1 MSAVTEISATVPPP
15 AGRRGSALGRL
26 TLTELKLMGRER
38 SRFFVRLAVPLVL
51 LVIFGAIPFYTQKR
65 ASLDGYTLLDAY
77 VPILIAYALAMLA
90 LTSLPMV
97 LADYRE
103 RGVLRRLQTTPA
115 GPVRVL
121 VAQFVAYAAVIAL
134 MVLLILAVARVGY
147 GVVFP
152 RQVAGFIVAALLGA
166 VGVLS
171 IGLLIAAAAPS
182 AQTAQSIGMILLF
195 PMMFFAGLFFP
206 IPVMPSF
213 LRHLSHATPLG
224 ATVQALQDAWLGH
237 WPHPLQL
244 ITMAAWAV
252 GCAVA
257 AALLFR
263 WE

>member
-1 MSAVTEISATVPPP
+1 MSVATMPPP
-15 AGRRGSALGRL
+15 AARRGSALGRL
-26 TLTELKLMGRER
+26 TLTELKLLGRER
-38 SRFFVRLAVPLVL
+38 GRFFTRLGVPIVL

-65 ASLDGYTLLDAY
+65 GSLDGYSLLDAY
-77 VPILIAYALAMLA
+77 VPILIAYSLAMLA

-97 LADYRE
+97 LAGYRE

-121 VAQFVAYAAVIAL
+121 AAQLIAYTAVIAV
-134 MVLLILAVARVGY
+134 MVLLILTLARVGY

-152 RQVAGFIVAALLGA
+152 RQVAGFIVAAALAA
-166 VGVLS
+166 VGVLA
-171 IGLLIAAAAPS
+171 IGLLIAAASPS

-224 ATVQALQDAWLGH
+224 AAVQALQDAWLGH

-252 GCAVA
+252 GCALA
-257 AALLFR
+257 AGLLFR

>member
-1 MSAVTEISATVPPP
+1 MSAVTEISATRPPP
-15 AGRRGSALGRL
+15 AARRGSALGRL

-65 ASLDGYTLLDAY
+65 ASLDGHTLLDAY
-77 VPILIAYALAMLA
+77 VPILIAYALAMLS

-97 LADYRE
+97 LAGYRE
-103 RGVLRRLQTTPA
+103 RGVLRRMQTTPA

-121 VAQFVAYAAVIAL
+121 TAQLVAYAVVMVVMVIV
-134 MVLLILAVARVGY
+134 VLTAARVGY
-147 GVVFP
+147 GVFFP
-152 RQVAGFIVAALLGA
+152 RQIAGFLVAGVLGA
-166 VGVLS
+166 AAMLA
-171 IGLLIAAAAPS
+171 IGLLIASAAKT
-182 AQTAQSIGMILLF
+182 AQAAQSIGMLLLF
-195 PMMFFAGLFFP
+195 PLMFFAGLFFP
-206 IPVMPSF
+206 IPVMPPF

-224 ATVQALQDAWLGH
+224 AAVQALQDAWLGH